1 MFSANKGISHAPL
14 FKIASGG
21 ELSRILLSVKYVLS
35 KHSKL
40 PTMIFDEI
48 DTGVSGE
55 ISNAMANMMLKMSN
69 EMQII
74 AITHLPQVAAK
85 GNYQLNVHKSNFLNT
100 TTTKVKLLILRKE
113 LIKLQKC
120 WLGI

>member
-1 MFSANKGISHAPL
+1 M
-14 FKIASGG
+14 
-21 ELSRILLSVKYVLS
+21 LSR
-35 KHSKL
+35 HSKL

-85 GNYQLNVHKSNFLNT
+85 GNYQLNVYKSNFLNT
-100 TTTKVKLLILRKE
+100 TTTKVKLLNSEERIDQIAKMLAGDLITKSALTHAKE
-113 LIKLQKC
+113 LLN
-120 WLGI
+120 